1 MEKIKSHQQFIMEEL
16 KNQSEK
22 NVDITN
28 QPEPVNT
35 IEEFEQVEEWLRFK
49 ENRRIKVRDIS
60 LLTNISNKLIS

>member
-22 NVDITN
+22 NVDITD